1 MPFDLILQNNA
12 SKQIYLLSGLTD
24 TSESSMAYLFEDF
37 EMPESSQE
45 GEYTCVLFRNGR
57 KDVVYE
63 FKNDILE
70 TIAHTGEGDVA
81 LRLLRPEIFL
91 LKYGE
96 INEVYGYR
104 KSDKEYVYRKK

>member
-1 MPFDLILQNNA
+1 MPFDILLQNQA
-12 SKQIYLLSGLTD
+12 SKEIYIISGVND
-24 TSESSMAYLFEDF
+24 TSETSLAYLFEDF
-37 EMPESSQE
+37 SMPENAQE